1 MSKHNDRFQTW
12 QNVRFET
19 FFVCYQTLPILFFST
34 FAARQLKAN
43 GYQVAIRKLNE
54 KTTILT
60 KDKHEVF

>member
-1 MSKHNDRFQTW
+1 MIGFKPGEMSDLKP
-12 QNVRFET
+12 
-19 FFVCYQTLPILFFST
+19 FFVCYQTPPILFFST

-43 GYQVAIRKLNE
+43 GYLIIIRKLSE